1 MAITNI
7 NEVERYLRT
16 SFTADTVPTATQ
28 VGTIITSVEDQVEDM
43 LGTKFAETE
52 DTKIFDLEVA
62 TNELFIDKLPLVS
75 VDSIYLNTGT
85 IATPIWE
92 DEITNYFLDGN
103 MIIFPDKSYEG
114 YRKIKVSFTYGFETV
129 PADVKELGTLLVVK
143 NIQKSEDISNNKFSK
158 TKIGPIDTTRAIGA
172 NRFINI
178 ESDIK
183 ELKRRIGSYKKILR

>member
-172 NRFINI
+172 NRF
-178 ESDIK
+178 
-183 ELKRRIGSYKKILR
+183 